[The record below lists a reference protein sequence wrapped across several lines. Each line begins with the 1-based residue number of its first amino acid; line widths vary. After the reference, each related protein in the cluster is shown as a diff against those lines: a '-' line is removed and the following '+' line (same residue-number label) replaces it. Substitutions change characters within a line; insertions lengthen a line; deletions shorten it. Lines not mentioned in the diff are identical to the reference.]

1 MDDYYLFKC
10 FTFSFFT
17 LIPDNNVYYR
27 TGTYRN
33 ATLLGESWQQVD
45 GSFKKV
51 AAGQDIVIAID
62 EEDNVFTRIG
72 KVSAL
77 QEKDF

>member
-1 MDDYYLFKC
+1 MLYI
-10 FTFSFFT
+10 SFFT